1 MTDEFRV
8 VGGLTLEELKD
19 VKGRFRT
26 NLFLEF
32 NKNNWEQYPPI
43 YTMADTDRRGCI
55 SARRVY
61 LESIDEYEAAIKLV
75 GSWQHWKKLCN
86 IKLFVDGP
94 PEGRS
99 GGWEGLKE
107 WRKEKELR
115 DKSRARDLLWK
126 AAEEGNVSAQRT
138 LYDPKE
144 PVGRPS
150 KDKVRK
156 AANEQAEQE
165 RILNEGL
172 KRVRLAAV
180 NGKAKDAA
188 PAGNY

>member
-19 VKGRFRT
+19 AKGRYRT

-43 YTMADTDRRGCI
+43 YTMADTDRRGCT

-61 LESIDEYEAAIKLV
+61 LESVDEYEAAIKLV
-75 GSWQHWKKLCN
+75 GSWQHWKRLCN
-86 IKLFVDGP
+86 IKLFVEGP
-94 PEGRS
+94 PEHRS
-99 GGWEGLKE
+99 EGWEGLKE

-115 DKSRARDLLWK
+115 DKSQARELLWQ
-126 AAEEGNVSAQRT
+126 AAKEGNVTAQRT

-150 KDKVRK
+150 KEKVNR
-156 AANEQAEQE
+156 AAREQAEEE
-165 RILNEGL
+165 RILKEGL
-172 KRVRLAAV
+172 SRVRLASV
-180 NGKAKDAA
+180 NGKAQNAA
-188 PAGNY
+188 PARNN